1 MSVKTPHFITKSAVC
16 YGLDVD
22 DRTVSRYQGRENDPL
37 PVSTQRRTKE
47 GNQYDLRAVIE
58 WAQRQALADISVGD
72 DGQVYNYEA
81 ERARLTKAQ
90 ADKTELEVSE
100 KRGLVLN
107 AETVRNTWSDLIAS
121 ARAKL
126 MALPTKVAAKAMSA
140 KDYREAEDYVRA
152 EIFAVL
158 NDLADDNFDS
168 GDQAGSAG
176 TLAATA

>member
-1 MSVKTPHFITKSAVC
+1 MSVRCNHLLSKAAIA
-16 YGLDVD
+16 YGFNVD
-22 DRTVSRYQGRENDPL
+22 ERTISRWQDQDNDPL
-37 PVSTQRRTKE
+37 PTFVRQKTSA

-107 AETVRNTWSDLIAS
+107 AESVRNTWSDLIAS

-126 MALPTKVAAKAMSA
+126 MALPTKVSAKAMSA
-140 KDYREAEDYVRA
+140 KDYREAEDFVRA
-152 EIFAVL
+152 EIYAVL
-158 NDLADDNFDS
+158 NDLADDN
-168 GDQAGSAG
+168 
-176 TLAATA
+176 

>member
-1 MSVKTPHFITKSAVC
+1 MSDKTPHFITKSAIS
-16 YGLDVD
+16 YAFDVD
-22 DRTVSRYQGRENDPL
+22 ERTVSRWQDRSGDPL
-37 PVSTQRRTKE
+37 PIAIQRRTKE

-107 AETVRNTWSDLIAS
+107 AETVRNTWSDLISS

-158 NDLADDNFDS
+158 NDLADDNIDS
-168 GDQAGSAG
+168 GDQTGSAG